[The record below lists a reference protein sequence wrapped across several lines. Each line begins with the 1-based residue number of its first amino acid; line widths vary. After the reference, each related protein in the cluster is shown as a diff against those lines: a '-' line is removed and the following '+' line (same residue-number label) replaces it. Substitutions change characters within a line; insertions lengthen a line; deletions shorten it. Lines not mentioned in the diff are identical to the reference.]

1 MMDEFDK
8 CNLEGIEVSRIHSHI
23 NDAGFVQQVLAV
35 FDDWVDRGL
44 VKKVAQ

>member
-8 CNLEGIEVSRIHSHI
+8 CNLEGIEVSRIQSHI
-23 NDAGFVQQVLAV
+23 NDAAFVQQVLVV

>member
-23 NDAGFVQQVLAV
+23 NDAGFVQQVLVV

-44 VKKVAQ
+44 VKKVGQ